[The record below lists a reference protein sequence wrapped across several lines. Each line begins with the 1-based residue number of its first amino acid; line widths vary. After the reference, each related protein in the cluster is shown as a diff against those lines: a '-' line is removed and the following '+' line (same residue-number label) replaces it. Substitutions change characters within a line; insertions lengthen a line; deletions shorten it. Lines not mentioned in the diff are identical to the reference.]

1 MASFEVLP
9 WNIPKGT
16 EKNDKNSYQ
25 DSWIRKLRF
34 EPVICQI

>member
-1 MASFEVLP
+1 MASFEILP
-9 WNIPKGT
+9 WNIPEGT

-25 DSWIRKLRF
+25 DSWTHKVRL